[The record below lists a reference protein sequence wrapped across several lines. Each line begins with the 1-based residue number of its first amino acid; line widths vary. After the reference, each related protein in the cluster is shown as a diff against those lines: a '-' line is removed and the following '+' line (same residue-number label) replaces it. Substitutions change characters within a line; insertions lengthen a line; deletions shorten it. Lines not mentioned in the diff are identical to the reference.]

1 MAWSDNKVKAIQTM
15 TSDWERYYNKNEIA
29 LNEFYFSF
37 YKYHNR
43 WNDLSEADFV
53 EDKNS
58 FLGYFVKYGVSPF
71 NYKEIKARFDA
82 PEIPI
87 SEETQHYL
95 SDFWTFATVWEKRS
109 FLPVPRI
116 AFQKINSL
124 CTTMPSAL

>member
-1 MAWSDNKVKAIQTM
+1 M
-15 TSDWERYYNKNEIA
+15 
-29 LNEFYFSF
+29 
-37 YKYHNR
+37 
-43 WNDLSEADFV
+43 NDLSEADFV

-95 SDFWTFATVWEKRS
+95 SDFLDFATGFGKKGHFYLYPE
-109 FLPVPRI
+109 LPFRR
-116 AFQKINSL
+116 
-124 CTTMPSAL
+124 